1 MSSLHFCAAA
11 HSGPLR
17 ICEGLSQTRPIF
29 HTLPK
34 RIPEK
39 PGTASGSSPAL
50 CHFGCEPSASSIR
63 KDGGP
68 NNALRARVP
77 EERPQ
82 GARGLL
88 STLCVYRPPSGLPH
102 VFTWLLHIRP
112 SRRGSRQE
120 GGWGGEDDKGPSS
133 RWSWFPLRNLLKT
146 PTGHVHERA
155 ILRNV
160 ATPGVTGTETWSPS
174 PGQTARAGS
183 GSGEEVE
190 RLSAGC
196 LVVRWDRGTR
206 LINPDHCVA
215 RLSHGTRRRGR
226 RPDTSGGSGVHGPF
240 VRMWP
245 SARPRG
251 VSGRLG
257 KNSVSR
263 VLLRAPLRAS
273 RWALGLIFSRPK
285 TLLKQHSVA
294 SPQIGPPVAAGT
306 PSSFHPSTDVQVG
319 KWWVGR

>member
-68 NNALRARVP
+68 NNALRAGVP

-88 STLCVYRPPSGLPH
+88 STLCVYRPSSGLPH
-102 VFTWLLHIRP
+102 VSTWLLHVRP

-120 GGWGGEDDKGPSS
+120 GGWGGEDGKGPSS

-146 PTGHVHERA
+146 PTGHVHKRA
-155 ILRNV
+155 TLRNV

-215 RLSHGTRRRGR
+215 RFSHGTRRRGR

-245 SARPRG
+245 SARPRE

-263 VLLRAPLRAS
+263 VLLR
-273 RWALGLIFSRPK
+273 
-285 TLLKQHSVA
+285 
-294 SPQIGPPVAAGT
+294 GPPKGFTVGAGSHFLTAKDTVRATQCRVPPNRAARRRRY
-306 PSSFHPSTDVQVG
+306 PVQFPPIDRRT
-319 KWWVGR
+319 GR

>member
-68 NNALRARVP
+68 NNALRAGVP
-77 EERPQ
+77 EKRPQ

-88 STLCVYRPPSGLPH
+88 STLCVYRPSSGLPH
-102 VFTWLLHIRP
+102 VSTWLLHVRP

-120 GGWGGEDDKGPSS
+120 GGWGGEDGKGPSS

-155 ILRNV
+155 TLRNV
-160 ATPGVTGTETWSPS
+160 ATPGVMGTETWSPS
-174 PGQTARAGS
+174 PGQT
-183 GSGEEVE
+183 E
-190 RLSAGC
+190 
-196 LVVRWDRGTR
+196 
-206 LINPDHCVA
+206 
-215 RLSHGTRRRGR
+215 
-226 RPDTSGGSGVHGPF
+226 
-240 VRMWP
+240 
-245 SARPRG
+245 
-251 VSGRLG
+251 
-257 KNSVSR
+257 
-263 VLLRAPLRAS
+263 
-273 RWALGLIFSRPK
+273 
-285 TLLKQHSVA
+285 
-294 SPQIGPPVAAGT
+294 
-306 PSSFHPSTDVQVG
+306 
-319 KWWVGR
+319 

>member
-34 RIPEK
+34 WIPEK

-68 NNALRARVP
+68 NNALRAGVP

-88 STLCVYRPPSGLPH
+88 SMLCVYRPSSGLPH
-102 VFTWLLHIRP
+102 VSTWLLHVRP

-120 GGWGGEDDKGPSS
+120 GGWGGEDGKGPSS

-196 LVVRWDRGTR
+196 LVV
-206 LINPDHCVA
+206 
-215 RLSHGTRRRGR
+215 
-226 RPDTSGGSGVHGPF
+226 
-240 VRMWP
+240 
-245 SARPRG
+245 
-251 VSGRLG
+251 
-257 KNSVSR
+257 
-263 VLLRAPLRAS
+263 
-273 RWALGLIFSRPK
+273 
-285 TLLKQHSVA
+285 
-294 SPQIGPPVAAGT
+294 
-306 PSSFHPSTDVQVG
+306 
-319 KWWVGR
+319 